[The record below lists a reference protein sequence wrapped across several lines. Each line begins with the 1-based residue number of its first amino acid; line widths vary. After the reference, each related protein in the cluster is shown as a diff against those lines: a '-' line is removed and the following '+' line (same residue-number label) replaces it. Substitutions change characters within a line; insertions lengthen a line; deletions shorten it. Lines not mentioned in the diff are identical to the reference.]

1 MKEPFG
7 KRNRPVVEKPALA
20 RARKHRLAAPP
31 RSKTGAK
38 LHFYIAGGILFL
50 VLAAYAFA

>member
-38 LHFYIAGGILFL
+38 LHLYIAGGILFL